1 MGDAHQVVVHDVG
14 EVVGGHSV
22 GLDEDLVV
30 HLAVVYLDVAVHHIV
45 KAGQAR
51 AGDLLSDDIGGACF
65 QMLPDLFRGQVAA
78 AAVVVGHLA
87 VGALLGVQRFQALL
101 GAEAVICLALG
112 DQLFGILFEHPH
124 SLALDIGADRAADVR
139 AFVPVQPGLAQGV
152 VNDVH
157 SAFHIAALVR
167 VLDAED
173 EGAVLV
179 LGHQV
184 GVQRGAQV
192 ANVHIAGGRGGKTGA
207 DFIARHKKR
216 SLSISANKFVN
227 CYPLV

>member
-1 MGDAHQVVVHDVG
+1 M
-14 EVVGGHSV
+14 
-22 GLDEDLVV
+22 
-30 HLAVVYLDVAVHHIV
+30 
-45 KAGQAR
+45 
-51 AGDLLSDDIGGACF
+51 
-65 QMLPDLFRGQVAA
+65 
-78 AAVVVGHLA
+78 GHLA
-87 VGALLGVQRFQALL
+87 VGALLGVQRFQTLL

-157 SAFHIAALVR
+157 RAFHIAALVR